1 MFRYKTKN
9 FFITA
14 MMNYLIRGL
23 QMSLLLGHTDLD
35 IALLPEI
42 FRKYLD
48 IIDVQEGIMW
58 FFNIFLLSLEAPA
71 WQSHGRDTWLCLA
84 C

>member
-14 MMNYLIRGL
+14 MMNYLIQGL
-23 QMSLLLGHTDLD
+23 QMSLLLRHTDLD

-48 IIDVQEGIMW
+48 IICTGSDCQ
-58 FFNIFLLSLEAPA
+58 
-71 WQSHGRDTWLCLA
+71 
-84 C
+84 